1 LEAEAKACNTA
12 AVIILDHRQ
21 PGPGR
26 LARFVYEYNVE
37 RGMIGLPHGIGVSRL
52 SPVEQVELLSI
63 GCGSLVA
70 RVTSAG
76 SSFLMMV

>member
-26 LARFVYEYNVE
+26 LTRFVYEHNVE
-37 RGMIGLPHGIGVSRL
+37 RGMIDGIGVSRL